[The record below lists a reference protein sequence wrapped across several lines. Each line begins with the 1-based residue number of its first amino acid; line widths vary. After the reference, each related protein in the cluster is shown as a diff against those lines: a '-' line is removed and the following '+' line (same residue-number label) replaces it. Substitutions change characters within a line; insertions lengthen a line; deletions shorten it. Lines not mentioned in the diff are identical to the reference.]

1 MEITRSLE
9 AGASIEAADEE
20 GKTALML
27 AAEGGH
33 AEAMRALIEAGA
45 NSVAC
50 GNPTGWGSYQ
60 CWTVIGRAIGSSNP
74 EAVRVA
80 LQVWATLPS
89 GWWKHDP
96 GVTRAIL
103 SHCLERG
110 SCRLDDFLSD
120 IVHNDEMVALSL
132 SAGADPNLS
141 DSGGVTPLMGAVANP
156 VSVRLLIEGGAN
168 VNVKDNFSG
177 TALMAASRR
186 RAEESIRLLI
196 ANGADVNA
204 RDNSGRTALM
214 EAFPRGTE
222 ESIRLLIA
230 NGADVNARD
239 NSGRTALMEAFP
251 RGTEESIRLLIA
263 NGADVNARDNSG
275 RTALMEASRKGTEE
289 TVRRLL
295 SAGAEI
301 NTVSNEGWSALHAAV
316 GAGNLPVV
324 QELVDSGAD
333 IEIGQEPPRVTPLLT
348 AIELGRSRIALLLLE
363 KGARIEEPTPLLERA
378 IPSCAKTR
386 PS

>member
-1 MEITRSLE
+1 MNVSIHRNVWTFFVALVCACGSTGLSDGDQELLQAARRGATVEITRSLE

-33 AEAMRALIEAGA
+33 AEAMRVLIEAGA

-120 IVHNDEMVALSL
+120 IVHNDEMVARPVPKLGP
-132 SAGADPNLS
+132 AGIDEITAS
-141 DSGGVTPLMGAVANP
+141 
-156 VSVRLLIEGGAN
+156 IE
-168 VNVKDNFSG
+168 
-177 TALMAASRR
+177 
-186 RAEESIRLLI
+186 IRLKL
-196 ANGADVNA
+196 
-204 RDNSGRTALM
+204 
-214 EAFPRGTE
+214 
-222 ESIRLLIA
+222 
-230 NGADVNARD
+230 
-239 NSGRTALMEAFP
+239 
-251 RGTEESIRLLIA
+251 
-263 NGADVNARDNSG
+263 
-275 RTALMEASRKGTEE
+275 
-289 TVRRLL
+289 
-295 SAGAEI
+295 
-301 NTVSNEGWSALHAAV
+301 
-316 GAGNLPVV
+316 
-324 QELVDSGAD
+324 
-333 IEIGQEPPRVTPLLT
+333 
-348 AIELGRSRIALLLLE
+348 
-363 KGARIEEPTPLLERA
+363 
-378 IPSCAKTR
+378 
-386 PS
+386 

>member
-1 MEITRSLE
+1 MNVSIHRNVWTFFVALVCACGSTGLSDGDQELLQAARRGATVEITRSLE

-33 AEAMRALIEAGA
+33 AEAMRVLIEAGA

-168 VNVKDNFSG
+168 VNVKDNFGG
-177 TALMAASRR
+177 TALMAAFRR
-186 RAEESIRLLI
+186 
-196 ANGADVNA
+196 
-204 RDNSGRTALM
+204 
-214 EAFPRGTE
+214 
-222 ESIRLLIA
+222 
-230 NGADVNARD
+230 
-239 NSGRTALMEAFP
+239 
-251 RGTEESIRLLIA
+251 
-263 NGADVNARDNSG
+263 
-275 RTALMEASRKGTEE
+275 GTEE

-301 NTVSNEGWSALHAAV
+301 NTVSNEGWSALHAAAV

-363 KGARIEEPTPLLERA
+363 KGARIEEPTPV
-378 IPSCAKTR
+378 PSIYSSARTELD
-386 PS
+386 

>member
-33 AEAMRALIEAGA
+33 AEAMRVLIEAGA

-168 VNVKDNFSG
+168 VNVKDNFG
-177 TALMAASRR
+177 
-186 RAEESIRLLI
+186 
-196 ANGADVNA
+196 G
-204 RDNSGRTALM
+204 
-214 EAFPRGTE
+214 
-222 ESIRLLIA
+222 
-230 NGADVNARD
+230 
-239 NSGRTALMEAFP
+239 
-251 RGTEESIRLLIA
+251 
-263 NGADVNARDNSG
+263 
-275 RTALMEASRKGTEE
+275 TALMEASRKGTEE

-301 NTVSNEGWSALHAAV
+301 NTVSNEGWSAFMPRWGL
-316 GAGNLPVV
+316 
-324 QELVDSGAD
+324 
-333 IEIGQEPPRVTPLLT
+333 EI
-348 AIELGRSRIALLLLE
+348 S
-363 KGARIEEPTPLLERA
+363 
-378 IPSCAKTR
+378 PSSKN
-386 PS
+386 